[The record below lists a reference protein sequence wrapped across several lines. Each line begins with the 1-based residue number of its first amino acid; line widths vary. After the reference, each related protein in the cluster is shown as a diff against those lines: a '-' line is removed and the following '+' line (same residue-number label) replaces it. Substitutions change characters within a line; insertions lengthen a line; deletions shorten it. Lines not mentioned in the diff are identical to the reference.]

1 MNDDEMSK
9 AMNTVDF
16 QKGLLEWMEAS
27 AGIYGFADGL
37 TVTDKLGILSTSIVD
52 VCMKND
58 MDPELE
64 FMKMAHSAH
73 RMNKVKEAFKG
84 LIDLMKGACKDEE
97 DTDTI

>member
-1 MNDDEMSK
+1 MNDEMSK

-27 AGIYGFADGL
+27 AGIYGFKEGL
-37 TVTDKLGILSTSIVD
+37 STTDKLGILSTAIVD

-58 MDPELE
+58 MSPADE
-64 FMKMAHSAH
+64 FLHMASSAH
-73 RMNKVKEAFKG
+73 NMEKCAKVFKG